1 MLRRDYTRMT
11 SKFSDVY
18 DKIAVVFIIFIFFC
32 QFVKMAFVIVTNR
45 WRWHDNV
52 IDGVLMTRMN

>member
-18 DKIAVVFIIFIFFC
+18 DKIAVVFIIFIFFLSVG
-32 QFVKMAFVIVTNR
+32 QN
-45 WRWHDNV
+45 
-52 IDGVLMTRMN
+52 GVRHSDS